1 MKNNYWIEDKLLI
14 FKPEFNEELINYY
27 DIINKYKK
35 VMFSNYNEPLIA
47 IKINNIPN
55 IKCYEYYVNNKF
67 NKEINLSNN
76 LNLTHLTFGNYF
88 NKEIDLSNN
97 INSTH

>member
-1 MKNNYWIEDKLLI
+1 MENNYWIEDKLLI

-35 VMFSNYNEPLIA
+35 VMFSNYSV
-47 IKINNIPN
+47 KNN
-55 IKCYEYYVNNKF
+55 KYNNKF
-67 NKEINLSNN
+67 KNN
-76 LNLTHLTFGNYF
+76 YVLGLF

-97 INSTH
+97 INLTHLTFGCGFTQEIFHLILKFY